1 MEESVVYDEEKT
13 APYPDGQEGR
23 KAGIRKSEFRNYVM
37 ISCHTADNIINFGNE
52 SPNAMKFF
60 LYAIMNM
67 DKTNTIKNFRA
78 KDFQNAFNYGKSSI
92 TLASV
97 RKYRKDLISKGFI
110 EYKEDSG
117 DYIVNPEIVWSTYS
131 SNKTKCKFS
140 LKGKMLYIISQLSKH
155 NKEIT
160 ASYMRKL
167 ITVYDTRK
175 VAQNI
180 RNELVDFLAKLVAD
194 DYDVQ
199 SYYTIN
205 KNYMGDLCWLSEQ
218 NNRALTVLFYLFS
231 VSDKYNLVHVKNAN
245 MTYMCEKLKVGR
257 NVVSK
262 AVNLLSQYNF
272 IYIRKKGKNNEYI
285 INPDLFWNA
294 MSELKKNCEFPLN
307 LSINTPAG
315 RQHVSEE
322 QEHED
327 YEQLADIVMGY
338 IHDNNMDSICGDTAA
353 LKVRFRRSLVNEIT
367 VLDNSCASSA
377 IVKIIK
383 NIGTAGISREN
394 EEIKYNE

>member
-1 MEESVVYDEEKT
+1 MEETLVYDEEKD
-13 APYPDGQEGR
+13 APYTGGQEGG

-37 ISCHTADNIINFGNE
+37 ISSHTADNIINFGNE

-67 DKTNTIKNFRA
+67 DKSNTIKNFKA
-78 KDFQNAFNYGKSSI
+78 KDFQDAFNYGKSSI

-97 RKYRKDLISKGFI
+97 RKYRKELISKGFI
-110 EYKEDSG
+110 EYKEDNG
-117 DYIVNPEIVWSTYS
+117 DYIVNPEIAWSTYS
-131 SNKTKCKFS
+131 SNKSKCRFS
-140 LKGKMLYIISQLSKH
+140 LKGKMLYMISQLSKH
-155 NKEIT
+155 NKEI
-160 ASYMRKL
+160 AVSYMCKL
-167 ITVYDTRK
+167 ISAYNARK
-175 VAQNI
+175 DIQNA
-180 RNELVDFLAKLVAD
+180 RNELVDFLAKLIAD

-199 SYYTIN
+199 PYYTIN

-257 NVVSK
+257 NAVSK
-262 AVNLLSQYNF
+262 AVNQLSQYNF
-272 IYIRKKGKNNEYI
+272 IYIRKNGKNNEYI

-294 MSELKKNCEFPLN
+294 VSELKKKCEFPLN

-322 QEHED
+322 KEHED
-327 YEQLADIVMGY
+327 YEELADIVMGY
-338 IHDNNMDSICGDTAA
+338 IHDNNMDDICGDTDA
-353 LKVRFRRSLVNEIT
+353 LKVRFRRSLVSEIT

-383 NIGTAGISREN
+383 NIGNAEN
-394 EEIKYNE
+394 PEK

>member
-1 MEESVVYDEEKT
+1 MKETLVYDEEKD
-13 APYPDGQEGR
+13 APYNSVQEGG
-23 KAGIRKSEFRNYVM
+23 KTGIRKSEFRNYVM
-37 ISCHTADNIINFGNE
+37 ISSHTADNIINFGNE

-67 DKTNTIKNFRA
+67 DKSNTIKNFKA
-78 KDFQNAFNYGKSSI
+78 KDFQDAFNYGKSSI

-97 RKYRKDLISKGFI
+97 RKYRKELISKGFI

-117 DYIVNPEIVWSTYS
+117 DYIVNPEIAWSTYS
-131 SNKTKCKFS
+131 SNKSKCRFS

-155 NKEIT
+155 NKEIAVT
-160 ASYMRKL
+160 YMCKL
-167 ITVYDTRK
+167 ISAYNAHKDV
-175 VAQNI
+175 QNV
-180 RNELVDFLAKLVAD
+180 RNGLVDFLAKLIAD

-231 VSDKYNLVHVKNAN
+231 VSDKYNLVHVENAN

-257 NVVSK
+257 NAVSK
-262 AVNLLSQYNF
+262 AVNQLSQYNF
-272 IYIRKKGKNNEYI
+272 IYIRKNGKNNEYI

-294 MSELKKNCEFPLN
+294 VSELKKKCEFPLN

-322 QEHED
+322 KEHED
-327 YEQLADIVMGY
+327 YEELADIVMGY
-338 IHDNNMDSICGDTAA
+338 IHDNNMDHICGDTDA
-353 LKVRFRRSLVNEIT
+353 LKVRFRRSLVSEIT

-383 NIGTAGISREN
+383 NIGNAEN
-394 EEIKYNE
+394 SEK